1 LRILSRV
8 NGEEGKSAADRGRP
22 SIKRG
27 VSCRAVVGRVALAA
41 AMMAWAPGEA
51 HATDRTGGLWSGVD
65 HDPEVILI
73 TGSTSG
79 LGHETAIRL
88 ARTGAHIIIHGRDVE
103 RGQDVVAEI
112 EAEGIGSARFYAA
125 DFALLDNVR
134 GFAEAIL
141 RDYDRLDVLINNAG
155 IGSTAPERQVSR
167 DGHELRFQVNYLA
180 PFMLTELLL
189 DLIMD
194 SAPSRIIHVASSAQS
209 PIDFDDV
216 MIEQGYTGGRAY
228 GQSKLAQ
235 ILHTFDL
242 AEELEGT
249 GVIVN
254 ALHPATFMDTP
265 MVTAT
270 GRTPFSTVEEGAD
283 AVINLVLNPDMGSGQ
298 YFNQMFPTE
307 AHEQAYDRDARAQLR
322 AISLQLVGL
331 D

>member
-1 LRILSRV
+1 LRILRCV
-8 NGEEGKSAADRGRP
+8 NGGEGKSAADRGRP
-22 SIKRG
+22 AISRG
-27 VSCRAVVGRVALAA
+27 MSCRPLVGCVVLAA
-41 AMMAWAPGEA
+41 AAMAWAPGEA
-51 HATDRTGGLWSGVD
+51 GASEHSRGSLSGVGD
-65 HDPEVILI
+65 DPEVILI

-88 ARTGAHIIIHGRDVE
+88 ARTGAHIIIHGRNAE
-103 RGQDVVAEI
+103 RGHEVVAEI
-112 EAEGIGSARFYAA
+112 EEEGIGSARFYAA
-125 DFALLDNVR
+125 DFASLANVR
-134 GFAEAIL
+134 EFAEAIL

-155 IGSTAPERQVSR
+155 IGSTAPERQVSQ

-180 PFMLTELLL
+180 HFMLTELLL

-194 SAPSRIIHVASSAQS
+194 STPSRIIHIASSAQA

-216 MIEQGYTGGRAY
+216 MIERGYTGGRAY

-254 ALHPATFMDTP
+254 VLHPATFMDTP
-265 MVTAT
+265 MVTST

-283 AVINLVLNPDMGSGQ
+283 AVVNLVLNPDMGSGQ
-298 YFNQMFPTE
+298 YFNQMNPTE
-307 AHEQAYDRDARAQLR
+307 AHEQAYDRDARVQLR
-322 AISLQLVGL
+322 AISLELTGL